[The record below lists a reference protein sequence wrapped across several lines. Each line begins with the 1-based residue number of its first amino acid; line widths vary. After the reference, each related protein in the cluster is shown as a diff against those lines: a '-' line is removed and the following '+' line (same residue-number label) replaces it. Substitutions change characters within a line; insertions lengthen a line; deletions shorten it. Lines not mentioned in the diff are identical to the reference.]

1 MKSTKMD
8 RKEIFERI
16 IEEQKKIIN
25 SLQESVNRYKSASD
39 LDEDDTSDP
48 DDYARQ
54 TEAKDMQL
62 RFEKMLSEATKNL
75 NFLDSEK
82 EMSHTEIENGSLVE
96 TDKNY
101 LYIGISVPAF
111 KVQDKE
117 VISFSE
123 DAPVFKEI
131 KGKKAGDQVKI
142 GENSFK
148 IINIQ

>member
-1 MKSTKMD
+1 MERT
-8 RKEIFERI
+8 EIIERI
-16 IEEQKKIIN
+16 IEEQKKIIDN
-25 SLQESVNRYKSASD
+25 LQESVNRYKSASD
-39 LDEDDTSDP
+39 MDEDDTSDP

-62 RFEKMLSEATKNL
+62 RFEKMLNEASHNL
-75 NFLDSEK
+75 SLLEGEK

-101 LYIGISVPAF
+101 LYIGISVPVF
-111 KVQDKE
+111 NVEDKE
-117 VISFSE
+117 VISFSG

-142 GENSFK
+142 GESSLK
-148 IINIQ
+148 IISVS